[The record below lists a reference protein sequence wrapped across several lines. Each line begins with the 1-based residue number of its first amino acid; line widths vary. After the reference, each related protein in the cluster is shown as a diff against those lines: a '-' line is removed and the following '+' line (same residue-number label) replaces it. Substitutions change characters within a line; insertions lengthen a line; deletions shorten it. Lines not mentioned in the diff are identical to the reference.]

1 MATAPVEAIADAE
14 AFGAYLEKSETVLVV
29 MDVHQ
34 NWCGPCDTMKP
45 TYNSIF
51 NEIDNCEDKVAFTTA
66 DIKTLTPQLVAL
78 MDARAPYTCVAKSRC
93 EMYALSLENL
103 HKITTKLTLAEKA
116 AMAAKISEVE
126 AVRAAEQASATAA
139 QDEIAK
145 KVESLEQESRGLH
158 SPECY

>member
-51 NEIDNCEDKVAFTTA
+51 NEIDDCENKVAFTTA
-66 DIKTLTPQLVAL
+66 DIKTLTPQLVEL
-78 MDARAPYTCVAKSRC
+78 MA
-93 EMYALSLENL
+93 
-103 HKITTKLTLAEKA
+103 TKP
-116 AMAAKISEVE
+116 S
-126 AVRAAEQASATAA
+126 
-139 QDEIAK
+139 D
-145 KVESLEQESRGLH
+145 
-158 SPECY
+158 